1 MAHRQ
6 HIDIE
11 VHACAD
17 ANAVHALLRDEA
29 SWPRWT

>member
-11 VHACAD
+11 VHACAE

-29 SWPRWT
+29 SLPRWT